1 MGIFN
6 HHTKAK
12 HSMLSKTHYPQ
23 HEAVVL
29 LSAAAPGRLVKVE
42 GKINSAKIHRNPA
55 AVCKRTATWDRIIFH
70 QDDDPAH
77 KAKAPQESG
86 LQSISDFV
94 VGLEDCCSFA
104 VSMQLDRA

>member
-6 HHTKAK
+6 HQTKAK

-94 VGLEDCCSFA
+94 VGLEDCCPFA
-104 VSMQLDRA
+104 VSMQLNRA